1 MPANSAKDRF
11 HGAVRKGEEKEPKR
25 QLYLAVPLDIYYSFF
40 ELRFIQTVVK
50 RFQIYLIIYD
60 PIGEVIVAWKN

>member
-1 MPANSAKDRF
+1 MSAKDRF
-11 HGAVRKGEEKEPKR
+11 HGAVRKGLEKEPKR

-50 RFQIYLIIYD
+50 RFQIYLIVYD
-60 PIGEVIVAWKN
+60 PIGEVIVPWKN